1 MSGPGPTRAR
11 SACGALPARAGG
23 QGGRWLVA
31 ALLLLAPCA
40 ATGQIYAGAE
50 ADTGTLVLSNFRTER
65 TPEPVAGT
73 VPAAAAA
80 AAAAVPVRPERA
92 LRAAAAARP
101 SVQLSL
107 LIDAV
112 ARRNRLAPALLHAV
126 IAAESGYDPRAVSA
140 RGAIGL
146 MQLLPATGQRFGA
159 RDLFSVEQNIG
170 AGAGYLSWLMT
181 LFDSDLE
188 LVLAAYN
195 AGEQAVIHAGRKV
208 PPYPETQA
216 YVRAVL
222 RSLERS
228 AALSL

>member
-65 TPEPVAGT
+65 TPDPIAAT
-73 VPAAAAA
+73 LPIAAAAA
-80 AAAAVPVRPERA
+80 APARPERA
-92 LRAAAAARP
+92 AHAAVGARP
-101 SVQLSL
+101 SAQLSL